1 MKVKQMIVLA
11 RLRLLQVV
19 MTVLAMLGLAAQFA
33 SAQTDIS
40 AVLTSVSTYV
50 SAAIAIGIT
59 ILLFVIGRAVVRKL
73 AK

>member
-1 MKVKQMIVLA
+1 MNVKQMVIMA

-19 MTVLAMLGLAAQFA
+19 LTVLAMLGLAAQFA
-33 SAQTDIS
+33 SAQTDIT

-50 SAAIAIGIT
+50 TAAIGIGIT